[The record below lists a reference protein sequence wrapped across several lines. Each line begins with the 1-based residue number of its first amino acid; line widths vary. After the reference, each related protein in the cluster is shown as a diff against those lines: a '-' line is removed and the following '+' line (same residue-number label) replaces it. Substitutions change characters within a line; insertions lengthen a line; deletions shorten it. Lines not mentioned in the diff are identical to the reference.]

1 MNNPSVVTFRF
12 RPRLGE
18 SVASY
23 GFPYAGLLSSSGNF
37 TLGNVTSLSGMNDDS
52 RFIQISTPVQPG
64 NSGGPLLDM
73 SGSVIGVVEGGL
85 NAIAMMQ
92 AGGNVPQN
100 VNFAIQAGIIVNFLS
115 AKGVSPKIDSQDAGA
130 RRDLP
135 ASDVADIAKQFTVQ
149 VYCQTG
155 SLKTS
160 KTAVPV
166 PKSPA
171 TAIEQQAKEFV
182 LSVQARWSRPNT
194 EALAGLDVMYE
205 DEVMYYGKKTKKDA
219 IIKEKQAFVRRF
231 PEREYKPKE
240 PISDEPSYGSSMP
253 GVRILTPFQEC
264 AEVM

>member
-100 VNFAIQAGIIVNFLS
+100 VNFAFRRASSSIFYRL
-115 AKGVSPKIDSQDAGA
+115 KG
-130 RRDLP
+130 
-135 ASDVADIAKQFTVQ
+135 
-149 VYCQTG
+149 
-155 SLKTS
+155 
-160 KTAVPV
+160 
-166 PKSPA
+166 
-171 TAIEQQAKEFV
+171 
-182 LSVQARWSRPNT
+182 
-194 EALAGLDVMYE
+194 
-205 DEVMYYGKKTKKDA
+205 
-219 IIKEKQAFVRRF
+219 
-231 PEREYKPKE
+231 
-240 PISDEPSYGSSMP
+240 
-253 GVRILTPFQEC
+253 
-264 AEVM
+264 